1 MSSFSSSSTKKKEVR
16 RLLRLLLSFSSL
28 SSISGN
34 SLFANFVGKHSWI
47 WVNASVAL
55 LKLLLVYFCHC
66 SLGSQERGRHWI
78 PRPRER
84 GQSAEA
90 AAAAAGLVRYYRS
103 SLNIMQSLHYR
114 SFVTTRGLL
123 SRTMIS
129 WGFSASALICSW
141 RVAVLERQSF
151 GKTKNF
157 LARALSLLLIEAWW
171 LYNRSAPWEMC
182 KSPGRATTTAAAQM
196 RRKSMPRKQK
206 GSKKTSQPFPCIFAF
221 FFLLRSSDNR
231 FIPHVVLE
239 PKPLKHKYFLLHQI
253 TLLWCMI
260 CLLLLCRPSA
270 S

>member
-1 MSSFSSSSTKKKEVR
+1 MNCKKSRYTVVIEYYQYCKLSNNLKAHTSKCHHFHPHPLKKEVVR
-16 RLLRLLLSFSSL
+16 RLLRLLLSFFSL

-47 WVNASVAL
+47 WVNASVAQ

-78 PRPRER
+78 PRPREGGQR
-84 GQSAEA
+84 GE
-90 AAAAAGLVRYYRS
+90 AAAAGLVRYYRS

-206 GSKKTSQPFPCIFAF
+206 GSKKTKSTFPMHF
-221 FFLLRSSDNR
+221 
-231 FIPHVVLE
+231 
-239 PKPLKHKYFLLHQI
+239 
-253 TLLWCMI
+253 
-260 CLLLLCRPSA
+260 CLLFS